1 MCVAKLTRYTYNN
14 HSYMKTMEFTI
25 SHRDGK
31 ARAGNL
37 ELNGHRLSTPLFMP
51 VGTQGTVKAMAPF
64 ELREV
69 GAEIVLCNTF
79 HLYLRPGHDVVAEAG
94 GLHRFIGWNGPVLT
108 DSGGF
113 QVYSLSP
120 LRKISDEGVSFR
132 SYLDGSTHFIGPRES
147 MEIQKALGAD
157 VIMAFDE
164 CTPYPSTYDYTLK
177 SLTLTTRWAR
187 VCKDIPLEGQT
198 LFGIVQGGVYDDL
211 RKRSAG
217 EITAMDFDGYAVGGV
232 SVGEPK
238 NLMYDVVWST
248 QQYLPE
254 DKPRYL
260 MGIGFPGDILEAV
273 EAGFDMFDCVVP
285 TRTARHGTLF
295 TSFGR
300 VSIKNSTFKRDF
312 TQLDPLCDCYTCKNF
327 TRAYLHHLFRAGEI
341 LSVRLNTIHNLH
353 FYFSLLRGIREA
365 IAENRFTAYK
375 NAWKQ
380 IYCR

>member
-1 MCVAKLTRYTYNN
+1 
-14 HSYMKTMEFTI
+14 MKTIEFTI
-25 SHRDGK
+25 SHRDGR

-37 ELNGHRLSTPLFMP
+37 GLNGHRLSTPLFMP

-79 HLYLRPGHDVVAEAG
+79 HLYLRPGHDVIAGAG
-94 GLHRFIGWNGPVLT
+94 GLHRFIGWDGPVLT

-120 LRKISDEGVSFR
+120 LRKISDEGVKFR

-177 SLTLTTRWAR
+177 SLMLTTGWAR
-187 VCKDIPLEGQT
+187 VCRDFPLEGQT

-211 RKRSAG
+211 RKQSAE
-217 EITAMDFDGYAVGGV
+217 EITALDFDGYAVGGV

-238 NLMYDVVWST
+238 NLMYDIVWGT
-248 QQYLPE
+248 EPYLPE
-254 DKPRYL
+254 EKPRYL
-260 MGIGFPGDILEAV
+260 MGIGFPEDILEAV

-300 VSIKNSTFKRDF
+300 VSIKNSIFKRDF
-312 TQLDPLCDCYTCKNF
+312 TQLDPQCSCYTCKNF

-341 LSVRLNTIHNLH
+341 LSIRLNTIHNLH
-353 FYFSLLRGIREA
+353 FYFSLFSGIRQA
-365 IAENRFTAYK
+365 IMENRFTAYK
-375 NAWKQ
+375 KAWTQ
-380 IYCR
+380 IY